1 MFKNAL
7 KATLVAQSLFLSTS
21 VFAATF
27 NFTGI
32 NADEVDVRNQL
43 SLNVTQLGN
52 SVDFNFINAAG
63 GAQTFVG
70 AIYFDFLGSNPFSTL
85 TQTASTGTVSFT
97 GVTPSDQN
105 LPEGNNIGF
114 STNAYGDRIGGAT
127 NGISVGE
134 SLVLT
139 ALLSSPADINALL
152 QSGGLRVGLHM
163 QGYATGGSDSYV
175 TTPNGPSE
183 VPLPA
188 AAWLFGSALIGFAGF
203 KRKSI

>member
-7 KATLVAQSLFLSTS
+7 KATLVAQSLFLSTTVLAS
-21 VFAATF
+21 TY
-27 NFTGI
+27 NFIGI
-32 NADEVDVRNQL
+32 NADQVDVSNQL
-43 SLNVTQLGN
+43 SLDVNQLGN
-52 SVDFNFINAAG
+52 SVDFKFINASG

-70 AIYFDFLGSNPFSTL
+70 DIYFDFLGANPFVSL
-85 TQTASTGTVSFT
+85 NQTFSIGTVNFT
-97 GVTPSDQN
+97 GITPSN
-105 LPEGNNIGF
+105 KNFPEGNNIGF
-114 STNAYGDRIGGAT
+114 STNAIGDRVKSAS
-127 NGISVGE
+127 NGIDVGE
-134 SLVLT
+134 SLILT

-163 QGYATGGSDSYV
+163 QGYKSGGSDSYV
-175 TTPNGPSE
+175 TTPKGPSE

>member
-21 VFAATF
+21 VLATTY
-27 NFTGI
+27 NFIGI
-32 NADEVDVRNQL
+32 NADEVNVSNQL
-43 SLNVTQLGN
+43 SLDVNQIGN
-52 SVDFNFINAAG
+52 NVDFNFINASG
-63 GAQTFVG
+63 GAQTIVG
-70 AIYFDFLGSNPFSTL
+70 DIYFDFLGANPFASL
-85 TQTASTGTVSFT
+85 TQTFSTGTVNFT
-97 GVTPSDQN
+97 GITPSNQN
-105 LPEGNNIGF
+105 FSEGNNIGF
-114 STNAYGDRIGGAT
+114 STDAIGNRFKALS
-127 NGISVGE
+127 NGINVGE
-134 SLVLT
+134 SLILT

-163 QGYATGGSDSYV
+163 QGYKSGGSDSYV